1 MGNMSGNLFH
11 RLRRLYRRHEI
22 FALILLLF
30 VSFRVLAILLFRP
43 GGFVTDFSDFD
54 YYYAWGELE
63 AMGHRTWVD
72 LWSVYPPLFPA
83 LMLWAFRLAAALP
96 RWVEPRLFFHAILS
110 GALLLFD
117 AGNLVLLYRLARK
130 LGQDAP
136 LDPPVREGPSL
147 PIGLRAPL
155 LYALFFAPVYIL
167 LGWFEVM
174 PLFFLLLG
182 MDLLLGP
189 APWGWLG
196 SAVAAGLGFLT
207 KLTPALLVP
216 VAIRWLGARLSWEAA
231 RHQWFRPGSSG
242 SLLRPGLYVALFL
255 TTVLLGAAPFVR
267 QNPSLALA
275 VFRIQAIRP
284 PWQSLWALLDGYTSF
299 GWVPLDLRNLQGL
312 EGLLW
317 QSRLPWGWITLAF
330 ALLYLWL
337 YTRPFAWERPRTV
350 VAFTGLSLAWL
361 FLYSKGWSP
370 QFAVWLLAFI
380 ALLLPNLRGVLVAV
394 ALMALNFVEADV
406 YLILLP
412 DETWL
417 LWATVLIRTGLLLL
431 LAGEFL
437 GQIWPQPLTRARLA
451 RISALATWILLGV
464 TLLGG
469 ILAAPRLAQAY
480 SQRRLAEHPCPGAV
494 TFLTQEAEWPNRLV
508 VAEQIQVWHAFYPW
522 LRREYAF
529 RILDRYGVDQDPAQ
543 VVAQGLAPLARQ
555 DEFWWIQ
562 MDDPDGGPLY
572 APELFPDLRIR
583 LIQEQSFGACTVAR
597 AVPLPAQPLAT
608 VDVAGGPI
616 LLLKAA
622 LDQPSPGEAL
632 RLVLY
637 WQAQAPVQE
646 SYTVFTQLLDE
657 QGRLVAQ
664 QDNLPVTGLAPTDTW
679 QPGLPIRD
687 PYRLAIPP
695 DTSPGRYRLLV
706 GLYTQEGRRP
716 LLLTDGRQREF
727 VEIPLTL
734 E

>member
-1 MGNMSGNLFH
+1 MSGNPFH
-11 RLRRLYRRHEI
+11 RLRQLYRRHEL

-72 LWSVYPPLFPA
+72 LWNVYPPLFTG
-83 LMLWAFRLAAALP
+83 LMLWIFRLAAAIP
-96 RWVEPRLFFHAILS
+96 RWVEPRLFFHVLLA

-117 AGNLVLLYRLARK
+117 TGNLVLLYRLARR
-130 LGQDAP
+130 LAP
-136 LDPPVREGPSL
+136 EVSPPLSAPGEPSL
-147 PIGLRAPL
+147 GTGLRAPL
-155 LYALFFAPVYIL
+155 LYALFFAPVYTL

-182 MDLLLGP
+182 LDLLLSP
-189 APWGWLG
+189 ARWGWLG

-216 VAIRWLGARLSWEAA
+216 VAVRWLGARLSWDAA
-231 RHQWFRPGSSG
+231 RREWFRPTSPGNLG
-242 SLLRPGLYVALFL
+242 RPGLYVALFL
-255 TTVLLGAAPFVR
+255 ATVVLGWAPFAR
-267 QNPSLALA
+267 HNPSLALA

-312 EGLLW
+312 EGVLW
-317 QSRLPWGWITLAF
+317 ESRLPWGWITLAF
-330 ALLYLWL
+330 ALVYLWL

-350 VAFTGLSLAWL
+350 VAFTGVSLVWL

-370 QFAVWLLAFI
+370 QFVVWLLAFI
-380 ALLLPNLRGVLVAV
+380 ALLLPNLRGVMVAI
-394 ALMALNFVEADV
+394 ALTLLNFVEADV

-412 DETWL
+412 EETGL
-417 LWATVLIRTGLLLL
+417 LWATVLLRTGFLLL

-437 GQIWPQPLTRARLA
+437 GLIWPQPRTRARLG
-451 RISALATWILLGV
+451 RISAQATWALLGV
-464 TLLGG
+464 SLLAGL
-469 ILAAPRLAQAY
+469 LAAPRMAQAY
-480 SQRRLAEHPCPGAV
+480 RQRRLAEHPCPGAV
-494 TFLTQEAEWPNRLV
+494 AFLEQEAEWPNRLI

-522 LRREYAF
+522 LRQEYAF
-529 RILDRYGVDQDPAQ
+529 RILDSYGVGQDPAQ
-543 VVAQGLAPLARQ
+543 VVARRLAPLAAQ

-562 MDDPDGGPLY
+562 MEVPELGPLY
-572 APELFPDLRIR
+572 APALFPDFRIR
-583 LIQEQSFGACTVAR
+583 LVEERSFGACTLAR
-597 AVPLPAQPLAT
+597 AVPLPEQPLASA
-608 VDVAGGPI
+608 DVAGGPI
-616 LLLKAA
+616 LLLKAV
-622 LDQPSPGEAL
+622 LDRPAPGEAL
-632 RLVLY
+632 HLVLY

-664 QDNLPVTGLAPTDTW
+664 QDNLPVTGLAPTETW

-695 DTSPGRYRLLV
+695 DASPGRYRLLV
-706 GLYTQEGRRP
+706 GLYTAAGRRP
-716 LLLTDGRQREF
+716 LLLADGRQQEF
-727 VEIPLTL
+727 VEFPITL